1 MKKLILCF
9 VIMTLPLVAWDTYL
23 GMVAGAVGD
32 SLVLVDIEQKVHV
45 PGLSTGQV
53 YIDKNGNPLDAST
66 VAFPFT
72 AMLIENE
79 SETRS
84 ESETRTLGRYAVTQ
98 PVYVQI
104 LQFYKIV
111 NGRQVP
117 R

>member
-9 VIMTLPLVAWDTYL
+9 VIMTLPLVAWESYL
-23 GMVAGAVGD
+23 GMVAGAAGD
-32 SLVLVDIEQKVHV
+32 SLMLVDIEKKVHV

-53 YIDKNGNPLDAST
+53 YIDKKGNPLDAST
-66 VAFPFT
+66 ITFPFT
-72 AMLIENE
+72 AMLIQYDE
-79 SETRS
+79 SES
-84 ESETRTLGRYAVTQ
+84 RTLSRYAVTQ